1 MIKKLTDVPRV
12 TDGDADDPDWHPLTH
27 HFGLTAFGLNAFVAH
42 EAGQELIGE
51 HDETGSGQ
59 EEVYVVL
66 EGIARFWLDGAEA
79 DVPAGSVVVL
89 RDPGTRRRAVAM
101 EPGTSVLAVGG
112 PAHPSFASTW
122 SASHFESVARA
133 DDRHTLRL

>member
-12 TDGDADDPDWHPLTH
+12 TDGDADDPDWHPVTH
-27 HFGLTAFGLNAFVAH
+27 HFGLTAFGLNAFVAR

-66 EGIARFWLDGAEA
+66 DGVARFWLDGC
-79 DVPAGSVVVL
+79 
-89 RDPGTRRRAVAM
+89 RDRCARGLGRRPPRPGDATARRRPGARHLRARGGWAGRPVVRVDVERVALR
-101 EPGTSVLAVGG
+101 VRCARRR
-112 PAHPSFASTW
+112 PS
-122 SASHFESVARA
+122 
-133 DDRHTLRL
+133 